1 MLILISKIYNTLYWQ
16 CSEMNI
22 INICDEFCMIIFIET
37 LNVFHECLGHICV
50 QFLASSYLLVLGRK
64 PFIEPFKTKRTVS
77 IGFCPSQHNSSTSLW
92 SKWKDSASVLLVD
105 ILHNRILLFHLIQF
119 ESNLLSPPHSW
130 FQSIPPQSASSYS
143 CMLPPSPSAPR
154 SFDSSAYSSPHLQTP
169 SSANSNTGT
178 PTFSVLSLTTC

>member
-1 MLILISKIYNTLYWQ
+1 M
-16 CSEMNI
+16 
-22 INICDEFCMIIFIET
+22 
-37 LNVFHECLGHICV
+37 
-50 QFLASSYLLVLGRK
+50 
-64 PFIEPFKTKRTVS
+64 S

-178 PTFSVLSLTTC
+178 PTFSVCLVSDYLLEWWIIESLPAEQSVCVCLPRRPHIAGRFRPGPGPRIWAAGHGS